1 MEIHLL
7 CQSPPVHSAE
17 NPIKVNNKTQLT
29 LLQQP
34 MLTDPPPIEHSF
46 NTSTPTQVQV
56 TAPENINQAETN
68 KENAQFTT
76 ELYNIFIHRW
86 RDVYVPARTES
97 QPNQRTSKKPWLNLA
112 RIGINEAELQQF
124 VSTKL
129 IRELVD
135 RPLCKNVIN
144 LKWLWK
150 NKRDKEENTVIRNK
164 SRLVAKGYAHK
175 KEMNFKRSF
184 APVARLE
191 AVRLF
196 IAYAAHKFITVTFPE
211 MRTSQAWLNPIHL
224 VLVRSYALEPGNPVK
239 EFFDI
244 LPDHKVKA
252 QISQA
257 QPIKKAQE
265 PKEAGYK
272 YPFTTLGEGCWLHF
286 PITWRNQEMSQSLSS
301 NVPGNSLKQEATTE
315 HSIPRRLDS
324 PTSQAAQLPEL
335 ELTLTPTTGR
345 ELSQE
350 INNHSVPTLI
360 SQIPRPSRKRSRSP
374 LFPFYPDATTF
385 SDGKPASET
394 SELNPEDVT
403 ARLEDIEVEIDNLH
417 ADNEDKDHSNI

>member
-244 LPDHKVKA
+244 LPDHK
-252 QISQA
+252 
-257 QPIKKAQE
+257 
-265 PKEAGYK
+265 
-272 YPFTTLGEGCWLHF
+272 
-286 PITWRNQEMSQSLSS
+286 
-301 NVPGNSLKQEATTE
+301 EATTE

-335 ELTLTPTTGR
+335 ELTLTPTTGC

-360 SQIPRPSRKRSRSP
+360 SQIPGPSRKRSRSP
-374 LFPFYPDATTF
+374 SLPFYPDATTF
-385 SDGKPASET
+385 SDDTEDKELLI
-394 SELNPEDVT
+394 SELQDSLTAAENEIAYCRDKWLSDAEDRRT
-403 ARLEDIEVEIDNLH
+403 KIMIKSQNNL
-417 ADNEDKDHSNI
+417 APT